1 VHSLVRRRHVAACVV
16 VVTITMM
23 INAGCATVQ
32 ERIPFVGAR
41 YRVRNEGF
49 SLLYDLVTKQR
60 DVDKILI
67 LKHVNARTERE
78 LKEIAQVFRQAQ
90 EQFDAFARQDS
101 SLNFQVKHLPAL
113 EEKARDSIQSTAT
126 KDLLFS
132 TGKDFELRLL
142 LTQVQALNYASH
154 LASVLQN
161 QDDNKTRKSYLN
173 EFSKQCDQHQKKV
186 VQLLLSL

>member
-1 VHSLVRRRHVAACVV
+1 
-16 VVTITMM
+16 MM
-23 INAGCATVQ
+23 MNAGCVSVQ
-32 ERIPFVGAR
+32 EKIPFVGAR
-41 YRVRNEGF
+41 YRARNEGF
-49 SLLYDLVTKQR
+49 SLLYDLITKQR

-67 LKHVNARTERE
+67 LKHVDARTERE
-78 LKEIAQVFRQAQ
+78 IKEIAQVFRQAQ

-101 SLNFQVKHLPAL
+101 SLTFQLKHLPSL

-132 TGKDFELRLL
+132 TGRDFEIRLL

-186 VQLLLSL
+186 VQLLSSL